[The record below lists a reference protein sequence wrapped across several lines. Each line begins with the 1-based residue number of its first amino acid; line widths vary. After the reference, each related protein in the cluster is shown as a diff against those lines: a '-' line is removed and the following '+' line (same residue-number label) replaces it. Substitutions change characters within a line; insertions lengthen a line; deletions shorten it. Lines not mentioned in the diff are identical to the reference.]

1 MEMSSVHT
9 VKFHLNV
16 LRHQMVKA
24 GPCFHFIY
32 FVLKDGD
39 EAGL

>member
-1 MEMSSVHT
+1 MSSVHT
-9 VKFHLNV
+9 VRFHLNV
-16 LRHQMVKA
+16 LHHQMVKA

-32 FVLKDGD
+32 FVLRDVD